1 MMEQTKRRVHVYG
14 IAAVVAVTM
23 LLGGILVSSCSRT
36 SAPTQPTNVNE
47 VTNAVTSATNIT
59 GTWNVTEKYSAW
71 NSTMLYK
78 FTGTA
83 TTGKWTRAYCSG
95 CDDANDGKGTYR
107 VAGKKVTLKAKYSYV
122 TGGTTV
128 TETVNCQGTI
138 KTSTSMTGKCNRQ
151 GKSKWKSSWTW
162 TATKQ

>member
-59 GTWNVTEKYSAW
+59 GTWKVTEKYPYANFYTS
-71 NSTMLYK
+71 YK
-78 FTGTA
+78 FTGSA
-83 TTGKWTRAYCSG
+83 TTGKWADVFNSI
-95 CDDANDGKGTYR
+95 DSNHGKGTYR
-107 VAGKKVTLKAKYSYV
+107 VAGKKITLKAKYSFV
-122 TGGTTV
+122 SGGTYIG
-128 TETVNCQGTI
+128 TVNCQGTI
-138 KTSTSMTGKCNRQ
+138 KTSTSMTGKCTQ
-151 GKSKWKSSWTW
+151 EESTKWKESWTW